1 MKRGYKEGLV
11 VSLVAVVVMAISIGV
26 TFMITNAPSIPG
38 DDRNI
43 VERALNIDPPE
54 ERVPS
59 EIPMQ
64 SAYAACRS
72 HIENDVGPQLQSANF
87 DNRASRHEA
96 SEQYYQVFVN
106 VNLSG
111 SSDSVY
117 SRCNVSSV
125 DGEILEYRLRSDE
138 GFMFNL
144 F

>member
-1 MKRGYKEGLV
+1 MKRRYKEGLV
-11 VSLVAVVVMAISIGV
+11 VSLVALVVMAFSVGV
-26 TFMITNAPSIPG
+26 TFLVTNAPSIPG

-43 VERALNIDPPE
+43 VQRALNIDPPD

-59 EIPMQ
+59 EIPLQ
-64 SAYAACRS
+64 AAYAVCRD
-72 HIENDVGPQLQSANF
+72 HIENDVGPNLQSANF
-87 DNRASRHEA
+87 DNRASRHNA
-96 SEQYYQVFVN
+96 SEQYYQIFVN
-106 VNLSG
+106 VHFRNSNE
-111 SSDSVY
+111 SIY

>member
-1 MKRGYKEGLV
+1 MKRRYKEGLV
-11 VSLVAVVVMAISIGV
+11 VSLAAVVVMALSVGV
-26 TFMITNAPSIPG
+26 TFMVTNAPSIPG

-43 VERALNIDPPE
+43 VQRAFNLDPPE
-54 ERVPS
+54 EQVPS

-72 HIENDVGPQLQSANF
+72 HIENEVGPNLQSASF
-87 DNRASRHEA
+87 DNRASRHNA
-96 SEQYYQVFVN
+96 SERYYQIFVN
-106 VNLSG
+106 VNFSD
-111 SSDSVY
+111 SSESVY
-117 SRCNVSSV
+117 SRCNVSSI